1 MIYPASKSYY
11 QFASDLIKGGDMIVY
26 PTDTLYGLGVD
37 ATNTHAIRK
46 LNRLKGRSV
55 PLTIVVSDF
64 EMLEKYANFDSS
76 LPTEL
81 NKLLPGPYT
90 ILLDK
95 KETDLSP
102 SVTLDSTRIGIRIPG
117 HTFPIEVVKLNNVPI
132 ITTSINRHGTEPIIL
147 ISEMEK
153 EFPHVTIFED
163 QDAQESLGST
173 IIDYSVDPPQIVR
186 QGDGIF
192 PL

>member
-1 MIYPASKSYY
+1 MIYPASKSYH
-11 QFASDLIKGGDMIVY
+11 QFASDLIKEGEMIVY

-37 ATNTHAIRK
+37 ASNTHAIRK

-64 EMLEKYANFDSS
+64 DMLENYAHFDSS
-76 LPTEL
+76 QLPEFK
-81 NKLLPGPYT
+81 KLLPGPYT
-90 ILLDK
+90 LLLDK
-95 KETDLSP
+95 KGSDLSP
-102 SVTLDSTRIGIRIPG
+102 SVTLDSTKIGIRIPN
-117 HTFPIEVVKLNNVPI
+117 HSFPIEIVKLNNVPI

-163 QDAQESLGST
+163 QDDHESLGST
-173 IIDYSVDPPQIVR
+173 IIDYSVKPPKIFR

-192 PL
+192 PI